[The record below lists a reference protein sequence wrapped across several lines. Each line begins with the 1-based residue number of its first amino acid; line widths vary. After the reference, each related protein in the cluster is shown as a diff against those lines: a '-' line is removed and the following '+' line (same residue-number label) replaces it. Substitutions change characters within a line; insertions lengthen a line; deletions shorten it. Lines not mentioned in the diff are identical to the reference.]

1 MTAGEIT
8 AYAAD
13 HIILHGLVRTS
24 VSGPQF
30 ALIGELL
37 SYEPFGFLL
46 PGGDPDFRLFINR
59 RLAKV
64 FRTKNQEA
72 RPQVVCTFGGT
83 DSKLIACGICYSGLS
98 RKMIRPRGR
107 EDEIYLQEVCH

>member
-1 MTAGEIT
+1 MPCRFKSARVRIFSNHGAGFAAMTAGEIT

-46 PGGDPDFRLFINR
+46 PRGDPDFRLFINR

-64 FRTKNQEA
+64 FRTK
-72 RPQVVCTFGGT
+72 
-83 DSKLIACGICYSGLS
+83 I
-98 RKMIRPRGR
+98 
-107 EDEIYLQEVCH
+107 